1 MIFFTQT
8 LRFYDEK
15 RTSGNVSNMLR
26 VFIAAVLCAT
36 ALIGHVIP
44 SALAGPYPNGP
55 ITLVNPYAAGGP
67 ADVLAHTIIDP
78 LKDMLGQP
86 IVLLNKPGGA
96 TAIAAAY
103 VAAAPPDGQTL
114 LLAGASSHIVTPALT
129 KVGYDGMRDFDFICM
144 VAAVPN
150 VLVVRS
156 ELPATTVPELVSLA
170 KQMPGKLNYGS
181 VGIGSQPHLAA
192 ELFRQRTGTN
202 ITHVPY
208 KGAAPALVDLLGGQ
222 IDLAFLNLPP
232 LLPHIHSG
240 ALRALAVARLQR
252 AEQLPNIPTMDELGY
267 TGFDVTTWYG
277 LSAPAGTPNEI
288 TGKLADAFAT
298 VLRLPDVKAKLA
310 SQGAEVFYLPPKQ
323 FLAYLADDANRLRQL
338 IKTANITGE

>member
-1 MIFFTQT
+1 
-8 LRFYDEK
+8 
-15 RTSGNVSNMLR
+15 MLR
-26 VFIAAVLCAT
+26 VFIAAALCAI
-36 ALIGHVIP
+36 ALIGNVVP

-67 ADVLAHTIIDP
+67 ADVLARTIIDP
-78 LKDMLGQP
+78 LKDVLGQP
-86 IVLLNKPGGA
+86 VVLLNKPGGA

-114 LLAGASSHIVTPALT
+114 LLGGASSHIVTPALT

-150 VLVVRS
+150 VLVVRPG
-156 ELPATTVPELVSLA
+156 LPATTVAELVSLA

-208 KGAAPALVDLLGGQ
+208 KGRGAGDCRPAGWADRPRIPQPSAASCPTSTAAPCARWRWQDCSAPNSCRTSPHWTNSAIRALRSPPGTGSPPPQVPRTR
-222 IDLAFLNLPP
+222 LPP
-232 LLPHIHSG
+232 SLPIR
-240 ALRALAVARLQR
+240 LRRCCDHPTSRPSWR
-252 AEQLPNIPTMDELGY
+252 A
-267 TGFDVTTWYG
+267 
-277 LSAPAGTPNEI
+277 
-288 TGKLADAFAT
+288 
-298 VLRLPDVKAKLA
+298 
-310 SQGAEVFYLPPKQ
+310 QGAEVFYLPPKQ
-323 FLAYLADDANRLRQL
+323 FVAYLADDANRLRQL

>member
-1 MIFFTQT
+1 MIFSSQT
-8 LRFYDEK
+8 LRLYDEK
-15 RTSGNVSNMLR
+15 RMGGNVSNMLR
-26 VFIAAVLCAT
+26 VFITAALCAT
-36 ALIGHVIP
+36 ALIGNVI

-67 ADVLAHTIIDP
+67 ADVLARTIIDP
-78 LKDMLGQP
+78 LKDILGQP

-156 ELPATTVPELVSLA
+156 GLPATTVPELVSLA

-208 KGAAPALVDLLGGQ
+208 KGAAPAIVDLLGGQ

-252 AEQLPNIPTMDELGY
+252 AEQLPEIPTLDELGY
-267 TGFDVTTWYG
+267 PGFDVTTWYG
-277 LSAPAGTPNEI
+277 LSAPAGTPAEI
-288 TGKLADAFAT
+288 TDKLAGAFAT
-298 VLRLPDVKAKLA
+298 VLGSPDVKAKLA
-310 SQGAEVFYLPPKQ
+310 TQGAEVFYLPRKQ
-323 FLAYLADDANRLRQL
+323 FVAYLADDANRLRQL

>member
-1 MIFFTQT
+1 
-8 LRFYDEK
+8 
-15 RTSGNVSNMLR
+15 MLKA
-26 VFIAAVLCAT
+26 FKAT
-36 ALIGHVIP
+36 AACVAALTGSIIA

-67 ADVLAHTIIDP
+67 ADVLARTIIDP
-78 LKDMLGQP
+78 LKDLLGQP
-86 IVLLNKPGGA
+86 VVLLNKPGGA

-129 KVGYDGMRDFDFICM
+129 KVGYDGIRDFDFVCM

-150 VLVVRS
+150 VLVIRPG
-156 ELPATTVPELVSLA
+156 LPVTTVPDLVSLA

-252 AEQLPNIPTMDELGY
+252 AEQLPDIPTLDELGY
-267 TGFDVTTWYG
+267 PRFDVTTWYG
-277 LSAPAGTPNEI
+277 LSAPAGTPTEI
-288 TGKLADAFAT
+288 TGELADTFAT
-298 VLRLPDVKAKLA
+298 VLRSPDVKAKLA

-323 FLAYLADDANRLRQL
+323 FVAYLADDANRLRQL
-338 IKTANITGE
+338 IKSANITGE

>member
-1 MIFFTQT
+1 MMK
-8 LRFYDEK
+8 K
-15 RTSGNVSNMLR
+15 RTGGNVSNMLR
-26 VFIAAVLCAT
+26 VFITAALCAI
-36 ALIGHVIP
+36 ALIGNVIP
-44 SALAGPYPNGP
+44 SALADPYPNGP

-67 ADVLAHTIIDP
+67 ADVLARTIIDP
-78 LKDMLGQP
+78 LKDLLGQP
-86 IVLLNKPGGA
+86 VVLLNKPGGA

-156 ELPATTVPELVSLA
+156 GLPATTVPELVSLA

-208 KGAAPALVDLLGGQ
+208 KGAAPAIVDLLGGQ

-252 AEQLPNIPTMDELGY
+252 AEQLPEIPTLDELGY
-267 TGFDVTTWYG
+267 PGFDVTTWYG
-277 LSAPAGTPNEI
+277 LSAPAGTPAEI
-288 TGKLADAFAT
+288 TDKLASVFAT
-298 VLRLPDVKAKLA
+298 VLRSPDVKAKLA
-310 SQGAEVFYLPPKQ
+310 AQGAEVFYLPRKQ
-323 FLAYLADDANRLRQL
+323 FVAYLADDANRLKQL
-338 IKTANITGE
+338 IKTTNITGE